1 MYANH
6 THRAWRGLVVV
17 LGIMLLAATARA
29 IPVSLDQIGVLDARL
44 AYPTVDGV
52 DDQTGQVQ
60 RIAIVD
66 TGIDWTHDALSGQ
79 VVDGI
84 NFAANALW
92 GATDPASY
100 IDRNGHGTFI
110 SGIVAANDPAYTG
123 VAPKVE
129 LVAVRVLAEN
139 GAGLFADIPYALKWI
154 NSNADALNIT
164 AVNISVGS
172 ATTYSS
178 SADLPATNTIR
189 DIRDE
194 LSELKRRN
202 IVTVAASGNQ
212 SSTTGLSLISA
223 FDELVAVGAVDAAD
237 AIWSK
242 TNRNSELEL
251 LAPGVDIESL
261 WLDDGHAR
269 SSGTSYAAGFVTATA
284 ALVRDLISAH
294 EPTLEGDFATFQDR
308 FVDIMQQTGVK
319 VDDPAGGLSFA
330 RLDLMGALDELSSDY
345 HAPEP
350 ASAMVMAAGVFVLL
364 GRRRKARAN

>member
-1 MYANH
+1 MNAYQSN
-6 THRAWRGLVVV
+6 RLWGGLVVV
-17 LGIMLLAATARA
+17 LGITLATASARA

-52 DDQTGQVQ
+52 DDQTGRVQ
-60 RIAIVD
+60 RIAVVD
-66 TGIDWTHDALSGQ
+66 TGIDWTHDALADQ

-92 GATDPASY
+92 GATDPADY

-110 SGIVAANDPAYTG
+110 SGIIAANDPAYAG

-129 LVAVRVLAEN
+129 LVSVRVLAEN
-139 GAGLFADIPYALKWI
+139 GSGLFADIPYALKWI

-172 ATTYSS
+172 STTYPT
-178 SADLPATNTIR
+178 ADDLPSTNTIR
-189 DIRDE
+189 DIRNE
-194 LSELKRRN
+194 LSELKQNN

-223 FDELVAVGAVDAAD
+223 FDELVAVGAVDAND
-237 AIWSK
+237 EVWSK

-251 LAPGVDIESL
+251 LAPGVDIQSL

-269 SSGTSYAAGFVTATA
+269 SSGTSYSAGFVTATA

-294 EPTLEGDFATFQDR
+294 ELTLEGDFATFQDR
-308 FVDIMQQTGVK
+308 FVDLMQQTGATVN
-319 VDDPAGGLSFA
+319 DPASGLSFS
-330 RLDLMGALDELSSDY
+330 RLDLMGALDELSSHY
-345 HAPEP
+345 HSPEP
-350 ASAMVMAAGVFVLL
+350 ASAMVLVTGAFMLL
-364 GRRRKARAN
+364 GRRRRAIAG